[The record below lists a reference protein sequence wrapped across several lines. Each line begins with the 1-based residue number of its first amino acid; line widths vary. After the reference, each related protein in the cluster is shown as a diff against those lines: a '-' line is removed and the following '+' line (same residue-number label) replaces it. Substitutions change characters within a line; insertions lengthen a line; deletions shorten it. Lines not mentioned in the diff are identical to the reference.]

1 MGDGNNY
8 LGFFV
13 ACSRTLLF
21 GGKSPIHPTD
31 AGEHHI
37 AGGRGVIARD
47 PRQRKSGIVWGG
59 CATFKAHSDRYGEL
73 EGHQLHSRVAGS
85 KEMILLPFI
94 LISMII
100 AEGGFDMGPLINT
113 SVAAAVLM
121 FMLVK
126 LEPRLR
132 AIESSI
138 DRSAR
143 ALLLIVVSHPDS
155 TGVQQEQA
163 REILKELDEK
173 KKPE

>member
-1 MGDGNNY
+1 MP
-8 LGFFV
+8 L
-13 ACSRTLLF
+13 AL
-21 GGKSPIHPTD
+21 
-31 AGEHHI
+31 
-37 AGGRGVIARD
+37 
-47 PRQRKSGIVWGG
+47 
-59 CATFKAHSDRYGEL
+59 
-73 EGHQLHSRVAGS
+73 
-85 KEMILLPFI
+85 ILALW
-94 LISMII
+94 I
-100 AEGGFDMGPLINT
+100 AEVGFDMGPLINT

-155 TGVQQEQA
+155 TGVQREQA
-163 REILKELDEK
+163 RDILKELDEK